1 MLQTQTEIVE
11 KIKASYENKEKGK
24 LEQLKELDKKTKR
37 PAKIFAY
44 VYGTA
49 SSLVL
54 GTGMC
59 YAMKVIGNSM
69 ALGIGVGL
77 LGILLAATTYPLYKA
92 ILKSRKKKA
101 AQQIFALS
109 DELLHQ

>member
-1 MLQTQTEIVE
+1 MLQTQTAIVE
-11 KIKASYENKEKGK
+11 KIRASYEKKEKGK

-37 PAKIFAY
+37 PAVVFAY

-92 ILKSRKKKA
+92 ILKSRKKKVSK
-101 AQQIFALS
+101 QIFALS

>member
-1 MLQTQTEIVE
+1 MLQSQTEIVE

-37 PAKIFAY
+37 PAEVFAY

-92 ILKSRKKKA
+92 ILKSRKKKVSK
-101 AQQIFALS
+101 QIFALS

>member
-37 PAKIFAY
+37 PAEVFAY

-92 ILKSRKKKA
+92 ILKSRKKKVSK
-101 AQQIFALS
+101 QIFALS

>member
-37 PAKIFAY
+37 PAEVFAY

-69 ALGIGVGL
+69 AIGIGVGL

-92 ILKSRKKKA
+92 ILKSRKKKVSK
-101 AQQIFALS
+101 QIFALS

>member
-11 KIKASYENKEKGK
+11 KIRASYENKEKGK

-37 PAKIFAY
+37 PAVVFAY

-59 YAMKVIGNSM
+59 FAMKVIGNSM

-92 ILKSRKKKA
+92 ILKSRKKKVSK
-101 AQQIFALS
+101 QIFALS
-109 DELLHQ
+109 EELLHQ